1 MAKKYST
8 AEAAAINSK
17 FGEDT
22 KYKVQ
27 NGVLKIKQAMT
38 AREKAEEPTNK
49 KGYVWGTSV
58 GKEPSG
64 VTAALKNKSVA
75 TGNLASV
82 VKRSSGVAKT
92 KKGDS
97 KLASVVKKPPMSKRG
112 DGKLASVVKRPPM
125 SKRGD
130 SKIASVVKKPPMA
143 KRGDG
148 KLASAVKRSSGVFKK
163 KTLAP
168 TTSVRPIARTTAAD
182 PKKEQG
188 YFVDKKKGNARV
200 RVFPNIS
207 PTLYGDMSAE
217 KRKALN
223 LPPLNSTK
231 YTVDFNQRNALTF
244 IIKK

>member
-1 MAKKYST
+1 M
-8 AEAAAINSK
+8 
-17 FGEDT
+17 
-22 KYKVQ
+22 KV
-27 NGVLKIKQAMT
+27 
-38 AREKAEEPTNK
+38 P
-49 KGYVWGTSV
+49 
-58 GKEPSG
+58 
-64 VTAALKNKSVA
+64 
-75 TGNLASV
+75 
-82 VKRSSGVAKT
+82 
-92 KKGDS
+92 
-97 KLASVVKKPPMSKRG
+97 
-112 DGKLASVVKRPPM
+112 
-125 SKRGD
+125 
-130 SKIASVVKKPPMA
+130 
-143 KRGDG
+143 
-148 KLASAVKRSSGVFKK
+148 KK
-163 KTLAP
+163 KASIPEGRSINMKVPKKKSLAP

>member
-112 DGKLASVVKRPPM
+112 DGKLASVVK
-125 SKRGD
+125 
-130 SKIASVVKKPPMA
+130 KPPMA